1 MTNKHTPGPWE
12 VRPSSNP
19 RNGSAW
25 RDIVSMGQEFSCSY
39 VGEALEQDA
48 ALIASAPALLAE
60 RDKLL
65 AVNAE
70 LLAALDRL
78 IFAAECRDNTMGDQS
93 RLIDVKAALVAATV
107 LARSASFEAKNA
119 RAEDVKP

>member
-1 MTNKHTPGPWE
+1 METKHTPGKWFA
-12 VRPSSNP
+12 
-19 RNGSAW
+19 NGSDTSLATW
-25 RDIVSMGQEFSCSY
+25 VE
-39 VGEALEQDA
+39 DA
-48 ALIASAPALLAE
+48 NGKRVCTMRQCEDDWANAELIASAPALLAE